1 LKYKEKQTQVGIHK
15 VAIIATDVAG
25 NETEKLITVSVK
37 AIGLSTSIAWDRIG
51 DNNRINADEMAT
63 ATLNGKI
70 TVFGIVNSISISSI
84 VFKQND
90 TVYTIDSGPNLPRV
104 NTDDNT
110 WTLTNSDIWTSQLT
124 QGSEWY

>member
-1 LKYKEKQTQVGIHK
+1 
-15 VAIIATDVAG
+15 
-25 NETEKLITVSVK
+25 VK

-124 QGSEWY
+124 QGDYTSFSVSLPATSVAIIATL

>member
-1 LKYKEKQTQVGIHK
+1 
-15 VAIIATDVAG
+15 
-25 NETEKLITVSVK
+25 
-37 AIGLSTSIAWDRIG
+37 
-51 DNNRINADEMAT
+51 MAT

-70 TVFGIVNSISISSI
+70 TVFGTVNSISISSI

-124 QGSEWY
+124 QGDYTVTVNKQCLHLRCHH

>member
-1 LKYKEKQTQVGIHK
+1 
-15 VAIIATDVAG
+15 
-25 NETEKLITVSVK
+25 VK

-70 TVFGIVNSISISSI
+70 TVFGTVNSISISRI

-90 TVYTIDSGPNLPRV
+90 TVCTIDSGPNLPLSHCLQHQ
-104 NTDDNT
+104 
-110 WTLTNSDIWTSQLT
+110 WQ
-124 QGSEWY
+124 

>member
-1 LKYKEKQTQVGIHK
+1 
-15 VAIIATDVAG
+15 
-25 NETEKLITVSVK
+25 
-37 AIGLSTSIAWDRIG
+37 
-51 DNNRINADEMAT
+51 MAT

-110 WTLTNSDIWTSQLT
+110 INSNQAIIGNAIVT
-124 QGSEWY
+124 